1 MDQVSA
7 NYLAMQISKSR
18 HFKNLTD
25 LCTHSNPSNKQTF
38 WEVPTI
44 DIHLSF
50 QDIKLYTL
58 GNLKIWISNRTCVV
72 RTIFPA
78 PTICAHIVYI
88 PIVIFQKHVNKDIFT
103 CQRRMQWIVQSHPVA
118 PAIHLFS
125 WPKTAWF
132 FFYKAL
138 TIEAFRA
145 LYNVLHV
152 GKWTKATKETWA
164 LPN

>member
-1 MDQVSA
+1 M
-7 NYLAMQISKSR
+7 
-18 HFKNLTD
+18 
-25 LCTHSNPSNKQTF
+25 
-38 WEVPTI
+38 PTI
-44 DIHLSF
+44 LLISIFWLKD
-50 QDIKLYTL
+50 LYTCKIQRYICESSNSENCDMYLRKHVL
-58 GNLKIWISNRTCVV
+58 GWFSH
-72 RTIFPA
+72 
-78 PTICAHIVYI
+78 TICAHIVYI